1 MMVFVT
7 RRGEQKRGGI
17 GYSSSWVELDADPPF
32 PASASLPVLLPKDA
46 ATLSTWAN
54 IYLVSHPC
62 IFLNNQSWLKM
73 KMMMMTVNLVKMIMK
88 TKKKKMITTKMI
100 MKMKRMMNDDAD
112 ED

>member
-1 MMVFVT
+1 
-7 RRGEQKRGGI
+7 
-17 GYSSSWVELDADPPF
+17 
-32 PASASLPVLLPKDA
+32 
-46 ATLSTWAN
+46 
-54 IYLVSHPC
+54 
-62 IFLNNQSWLKM
+62 M